1 MESSKCWNCV
11 AQKRTLRLS
20 DLDVARCQADR
31 IAIGNLVAQSTVAL
45 ALPSCLGDDYQL
57 IYSTNVALSHKLI
70 VCVCVCVC
78 ACVVIVSHCSF
89 SNHNNNT
96 FKDILT
102 ENTTFNTNI
111 IN

>member
-1 MESSKCWNCV
+1 M

-57 IYSTNVALSHKLI
+57 IYSKFTFTNVALSHKLV
-70 VCVCVCVC
+70 VCVCVRCNC
-78 ACVVIVSHCSF
+78 IALF
-89 SNHNNNT
+89 
-96 FKDILT
+96 LY
-102 ENTTFNTNI
+102 
-111 IN
+111 